1 MKAKLVIAV
10 LMVTMLLV
18 YGAVI
23 GDMVKKG
30 GSVTKQ
36 ETESITET
44 QEPTQQ
50 LTSQKAG
57 EQIDWQVIS
66 SGGTDGNSA
75 SYSLKGTVGQT
86 GATDGES
93 ASYKLAG
100 GFWQDFSTS
109 GVTCVPGDANES
121 GGVDIDDVV
130 YLIAYIFSGG
140 PPPVPDVCCGDANGS
155 GGVDI
160 DDVVYLIAYIFSGGP
175 APVDGC

>member
-1 MKAKLVIAV
+1 MHMKSKIAV
-10 LMVTMLLV
+10 LVVPVVFLV
-18 YGAVI
+18 VSFAGA
-23 GDMVKKG
+23 GDHVRKG
-30 GSVTKQ
+30 DAISQ
-36 ETESITET
+36 PAE
-44 QEPTQQ
+44 EPVQQ

-66 SGGTDGNSA
+66 SGGTDGNSP

-86 GATDGES
+86 STTEGES
-93 ASYKLAG
+93 ASYKLTG
-100 GFWQDFSTS
+100 GFWQDFSTG
-109 GVTCVPGDANES
+109 GVNCVPGDANES

-175 APVDGC
+175 PPVDGC